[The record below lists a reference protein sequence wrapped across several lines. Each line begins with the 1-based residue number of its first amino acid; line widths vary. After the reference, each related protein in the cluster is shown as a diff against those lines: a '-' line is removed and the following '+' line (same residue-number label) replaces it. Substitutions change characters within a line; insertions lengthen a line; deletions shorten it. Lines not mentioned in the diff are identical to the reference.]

1 MASIHLFF
9 EGKGTSYEEL
19 MTRNGDVI
27 ISKAIRSSVKLS
39 RNGIWYLTVKFPESL
54 LNGRKL
60 TSESVFRTDIGF
72 IRNQLFR
79 MLYPKYNKKEKTYE
93 CYCNHIFFDAKYEC
107 MPIDKTHKCN
117 NTDET
122 PYNERWSWDRA
133 IQEINTIAEY
143 CKANPGRYKVIG
155 VSPEPEFFDTTPE
168 VGELFYIL
176 WKYSPDINKCWDVTG
191 AATGS
196 GAPIAMYTR
205 LGLVANRN
213 GFNLAQVFAL
223 TPSKSGVEGEYNIR
237 NYTSYLYANIN
248 GGVAVDGA
256 TIMIFKD
263 SKDDVNER
271 FTFETLEKGG
281 CLIHAA
287 MDPTFVV
294 SRGEPNWNNDVQLRL
309 RSSDQNPEGF
319 TYVFSYNRYKADIDF
334 NDQNIIESMFGTSQ
348 NSMLSAFSTS
358 VDRTHTTAMINN
370 YTCYFGD
377 MSKYPDVF
385 KPKEIVIS
393 NRFITQDTM
402 KESVEERIDAIIP
415 ISGSGTRANSSDS
428 RAFVKSSDYDKHSVH
443 RVAQVK
449 YDELKLVDDGGD
461 ITTEDALWSA
471 LEGRAKAD
479 IESGVKRFNTIES
492 ELSIVDIVTSGNP
505 VFKDLKLNDIL
516 YKENSDGT
524 REKYYIEEYEYDP
537 IAQKIKNIKVV
548 REGE

>member
-19 MTRNGDVI
+19 TTRNGDVV
-27 ISKAIRSSVKLS
+27 ISKAINSSVKLS
-39 RNGIWYLTVKFPESL
+39 RNGIWYLTVKFPESV

-72 IRNQLFR
+72 VRNQLFR
-79 MLYPKYNKKEKTYE
+79 MLYPKYDKKEKTYE

-107 MPIDKTHKCN
+107 VPIDIGHKCN
-117 NTDET
+117 NTDDT

-133 IQEINTIAEY
+133 LEEINLIASES
-143 CKANPGRYKVIG
+143 KGSSGQYKIIG
-155 VSPEPEFFDTTPE
+155 TSPEPEFFDTTPE

-176 WKYSPDINKCWDVTG
+176 WKYSPDTNRCWDVLNASTES
-191 AATGS
+191 GS
-196 GAPIAMYTR
+196 IINMHTR
-205 LGLVANRN
+205 LGVVANRD
-213 GFNLAQVFAL
+213 GFNPAQVFAL
-223 TPSKSGVEGEYNIR
+223 TPSKSDVEGEYNIR
-237 NYTSYLYANIN
+237 NYTSYLYTNIN
-248 GGVAVDGA
+248 GGVASDGA
-256 TIMIFKD
+256 KIMIYKD
-263 SKDDVNER
+263 SKDAPHER
-271 FTFETLEKGG
+271 FTFETLADGG
-281 CLIHAA
+281 CVIHAA
-287 MDPTFVV
+287 IDPDFVI
-294 SRGEPNWNNDVQLRL
+294 SRGEENWNNAVQLCL
-309 RSSDQNPEGF
+309 RNSTHNKESIV
-319 TYVFSYNRYKADIDF
+319 YVFSYDRYRVDLDF
-334 NDQNIIESMFGTSQ
+334 DDQNLIESLFGTSQ
-348 NSMLSAFSTS
+348 NSIATAFSAII
-358 VDRTHTTAMINN
+358 DKTHTTAIINN

-492 ELSIVDIVTSGNP
+492 ELSIVDIVTSGSP
-505 VFKDLKLNDIL
+505 IFKDLKLNDIL